1 MLQGVMNEEKIRR
14 QILETPY
21 KIQDVCPTRKF
32 KAPEDTLRR
41 IQKKIAFAERK
52 TALSSDND
60 KTAGSTKNKSLSEET
75 SPLSTK
81 ENVDLWV
88 HEFRKRYKAENF
100 KNGYSETEWF
110 TASDIFQQVAYVYS
124 NEMSTKGSCVLKTRK
139 L

>member
-1 MLQGVMNEEKIRR
+1 MNEEKIRP

-32 KAPEDTLRR
+32 KTPEDTLRR

-52 TALSSDND
+52 TVLSSDSD

-75 SPLSTK
+75 SSSSSK

-100 KNGYSETEWF
+100 KNGYPKTEWF
-110 TASDIFQQVAYVYS
+110 TASDIFRQVAYVYS
-124 NEMSTKGSCVLKTRK
+124 NEMTTKDSCVFKTRK